1 MTSSA
6 IIIKR
11 CGLEHSGVHESMH
24 FPTAQLKNHNGAVMI
39 LFSMM
44 ILMLLTIISYSASK
58 TANTEVKIARNEYL
72 YHHNFYCAEG
82 ATLESIDQME
92 SLRRIDAANFGWV
105 MNESQAADNNV
116 DEDADLFGYWED
128 DQKTTGAAVPQA
140 AAVCSDHTEF
150 MAIHRGAL
158 AGSSLDMSKPTKH
171 AFNVYGR
178 SNNRGLV
185 MIKVGYMK
193 EY

>member
-1 MTSSA
+1 M
-6 IIIKR
+6 
-11 CGLEHSGVHESMH
+11 
-24 FPTAQLKNHNGAVMI
+24 KNHNGAVMI

-44 ILMLLTIISYSASK
+44 ILMLLTIISYAASK

-72 YHHNFYCAEG
+72 YHNNFYCAEG
-82 ATLESIDQME
+82 AILESIDRME
-92 SLRRIDAANFGWV
+92 SLAALDTADIDW
-105 MNESQAADNNV
+105 MMEESSKV
-116 DEDADLFGYWED
+116 DRDGDLFGYWTDDSRTSED
-128 DQKTTGAAVPQA
+128 AAPEA
-140 AAVCSDHTEF
+140 ANVCSSAEYVT
-150 MAIHRGAL
+150 IHRGVL

-171 AFNVYGR
+171 AYAVYGR

>member
-1 MTSSA
+1 
-6 IIIKR
+6 
-11 CGLEHSGVHESMH
+11 
-24 FPTAQLKNHNGAVMI
+24 MI
-39 LFSMM
+39 LLSMM

-58 TANTEVKIARNEYL
+58 TANIEVQIAGNEYR

-82 ATLESIDQME
+82 AAVESIDRME
-92 SLRRIDAANFGWV
+92 STAAIDVAEIDWM

-116 DEDADLFGYWED
+116 DEDADLFGYWENV
-128 DQKTTGAAVPQA
+128 QKTTGAAEPQA
-140 AAVCSDHTEF
+140 ATTCSGAEFVAV
-150 MAIHRGAL
+150 HRGVL

-171 AFNVYGR
+171 MFSVYGH
-178 SNNRGLV
+178 SSDRGLV

>member
-1 MTSSA
+1 
-6 IIIKR
+6 
-11 CGLEHSGVHESMH
+11 MH
-24 FPTAQLKNHNGAVMI
+24 YPTTNLNNHNGAIMI
-39 LFSMM
+39 LLSMM
-44 ILMLLTIISYSASK
+44 ILMLLTIISWAASK

-82 ATLESIDQME
+82 AIVESIDRME
-92 SLRRIDAANFGWV
+92 SLASINASDLDWM
-105 MNESQAADNNV
+105 MNEGQAVDNDV
-116 DEDADLFGYWED
+116 RADADLFGYWRD
-128 DQKTTGAAVPQA
+128 DQKTAEAAVPQA
-140 AAVCSDHTEF
+140 AAVCANAEF

-171 AFNVYGR
+171 AFAVYGR
-178 SNNRGLV
+178 SNSRGLV